1 MFRRL
6 WIFAA
11 LLGAGLASGQTHA
24 QPVAERWVE
33 LGCRTVG
40 FNVDRDVIRV
50 GGQGGTFRAIR
61 LRAANNAVYMLDL
74 KVVYGNGAPD
84 DIPVRAEIRAG
95 GQTGALDLRGRD
107 RVIERIEMIYR
118 SRPSFRGQAVVC
130 AQGLAVVAAQPAPP
144 PAPVQIPAPIRVAP
158 GPGWVELGCRSVGF
172 NVDHDVI
179 NVGGRQGTFR
189 AIRLRTRDNDIFM
202 SNLRIVYG
210 NGASDN
216 IPVGMA
222 IRAGSMSAPIDL
234 KGDRRV
240 IQRIEM
246 VYRSRPNF
254 RGQAEVCVDARE

>member
-1 MFRRL
+1 MFRRF
-6 WIFAA
+6 WIAGA
-11 LLGAGLASGQTHA
+11 LLSAGLVSGHANA

-50 GGQGGTFRAIR
+50 GGQHGTFRAIR

-118 SRPSFRGQAVVC
+118 SRPNFRGQAVIC
-130 AQGLAVVAAQPAPP
+130 AEGLAVVAAQTAPP
-144 PAPVQIPAPIRVAP
+144 PPPVQIPPPVRVVPAPTWAQ
-158 GPGWVELGCRSVGF
+158 LGCRSVGF

-179 NVGGRQGTFR
+179 NVGGRQGAFR
-189 AIRLRTRDNDIFM
+189 AIRLRTRGNDIFM
-202 SNLRIVYG
+202 SDLKIVYG

-216 IPVGMA
+216 IPVHME

-246 VYRSRPNF
+246 VYRSRPDF
-254 RGQAEVCVDARE
+254 RGQAEVCIDAHE